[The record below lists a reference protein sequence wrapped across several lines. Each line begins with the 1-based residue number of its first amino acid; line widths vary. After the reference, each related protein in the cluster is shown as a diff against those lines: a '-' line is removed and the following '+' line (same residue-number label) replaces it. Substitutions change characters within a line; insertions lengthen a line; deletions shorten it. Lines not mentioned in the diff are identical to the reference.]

1 MKAKTFLEL
10 ISLSTTIYT
19 ISKQTDLLE
28 KIGDLTDQGKEKLN
42 DFMKEKMVD
51 EQGNEIEFVDKLVLK
66 IQEAKK
72 DLEEKIGE
80 VVASFYEKINIV
92 HTDQLKAMEER
103 LDQLTK
109 SLELAEARI
118 NHLESKEK

>member
-109 SLELAEARI
+109 SLALLEARI

>member
-28 KIGDLTDQGKEKLN
+28 KIADLTDQGKEKLN
-42 DFMKEKMVD
+42 EFMKEKMVD
-51 EQGNEIEFVDKLVLK
+51 EQGNEIEFLDKLVLK
-66 IQEAKK
+66 IQEAKN

-80 VVASFYEKINIV
+80 VVASVYEKINIV

-109 SLELAEARI
+109 SLALAEARI

>member
-19 ISKQTDLLE
+19 ISKQTDLLQ

-51 EQGNEIEFVDKLVLK
+51 EQGHESDFVDKLVLK

>member
-28 KIGDLTDQGKEKLN
+28 KIGDLTDQGKDKLN

-109 SLELAEARI
+109 SLALAEARI

>member
-109 SLELAEARI
+109 SLALAEARI